1 MEVILKKKT
10 KDQWAHVVK
19 YSNCFDY
26 IAPYWTRSGNVYTGL
41 TIEDEERLE
50 KKLGFE

>member
-1 MEVILKKKT
+1 MEVTLKKKGI
-10 KDQWAHVVK
+10 DPWSRIIK

-41 TIEDEERLE
+41 TEED
-50 KKLGFE
+50 